1 MGTAAKKKRPMR
13 SRRSGVK
20 TLELVKSNL
29 AILKKLAALFIIV
42 MFASCV
48 PVRYVNVHSH
58 RNYYQRHRATT
69 YTAPIW
75 VPGRGVLL
83 QTHPIPPS
91 KFRQLPPQQG
101 RQSRRGK
108 H

>member
-1 MGTAAKKKRPMR
+1 MGSAAPKKRPMR

-20 TLELVKSNL
+20 KLELVKANL
-29 AILKKLAALFIIV
+29 SILKKLAVLFII
-42 MFASCV
+42 MIFASCE

-69 YTAPIW
+69 YTAPVW
-75 VPGRGVLL
+75 VPGRGVIL
-83 QTHPIPPS
+83 QTQPIPPQ
-91 KFRQLPPQQG
+91 R
-101 RQSRRGK
+101 RQSRRRGK